1 MLAAMFVIMWALEP
15 TLTLIAIGV
24 LPFLVLVVRFLS
36 DQISERGREHRDLEA
51 GLLSVVEQTLGALP
65 AVQAFAREELEGRRF
80 REHAARTLRA
90 SLRSTLAGIRFEVL
104 AGLVTALGTAAV
116 IYVGADLALR
126 GRLTAGTIIVF
137 LSYLSSLYEPLESL
151 THTGRT
157 VQEGVAGGDRVLEI
171 LGEQPEVEDLP
182 GAIDAP
188 VGGPVRYEHVSFGYE
203 PGRPVLDDVSLEVA
217 PGETV
222 AIVGPTGA
230 GKSTLIG
237 LLVRFHDPW
246 SGRLTI
252 GGRDIREFRHRSLR
266 RQVALVLQ
274 DPFILPMT
282 VAENIAYG
290 RPGASRAEIEAAARA
305 ARAHEFIA
313 ELPDGYDTALGERGV
328 TLSGGE
334 RQRLSIA
341 RAFLKDAPILIL
353 DEPTSALDTRTELA
367 LLEALERLMT
377 GRVTFLIAHRLSTVR
392 VADHVIVLDRGR
404 IVERGTHGELLTR
417 SGLYAD
423 LHRRGSATTRHLK
436 SV

>member
-1 MLAAMFVIMWALEP
+1 M
-15 TLTLIAIGV
+15 
-24 LPFLVLVVRFLS
+24 
-36 DQISERGREHRDLEA
+36 
-51 GLLSVVEQTLGALP
+51 
-65 AVQAFAREELEGRRF
+65 
-80 REHAARTLRA
+80 
-90 SLRSTLAGIRFEVL
+90 
-104 AGLVTALGTAAV
+104 
-116 IYVGADLALR
+116 
-126 GRLTAGTIIVF
+126 
-137 LSYLSSLYEPLESL
+137 
-151 THTGRT
+151 
-157 VQEGVAGGDRVLEI
+157 LEI
-171 LGEQPEVEDLP
+171 LDEQPEVEDLP

-217 PGETV
+217 PGETA

-290 RPGASRAEIEAAARA
+290 RPDASRAEVQAAADA
-305 ARAHEFIA
+305 ARAHDFIVQ
-313 ELPDGYDTALGERGV
+313 LPDGYDTQLGERGV

-341 RAFLKDAPILIL
+341 RAFLKDAPVLIL
-353 DEPTSALDTRTELA
+353 DEPTSALDGRTEHA
-367 LLEALERLMT
+367 LLDALERLMA
-377 GRVTFLIAHRLSTVR
+377 GRVALLIAHRMSTVR
-392 VADHVIVLDRGR
+392 VANQIIVLDHGR
-404 IVERGTHGELLTR
+404 IVERGSHLQLLAGA
-417 SGLYAD
+417 GLYAE
-423 LHRRGSATTRHLK
+423 LSERGARTERRLRSA
-436 SV
+436 